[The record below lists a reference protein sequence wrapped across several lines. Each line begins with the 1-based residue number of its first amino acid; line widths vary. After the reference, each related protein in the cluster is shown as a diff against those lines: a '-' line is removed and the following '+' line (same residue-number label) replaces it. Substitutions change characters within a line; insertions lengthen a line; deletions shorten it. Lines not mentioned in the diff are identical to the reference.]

1 MISLSNYF
9 FRLKEQNFWTKET
22 LLFSSSFPALL
33 NIASQFFALQFF
45 GVSLY
50 GQWLIW
56 KTTCQLTANLN
67 PGFTLSQTIL
77 FPFYESKP
85 QERQK
90 LQYAIYR
97 IALQWFALST
107 LLATLVCF
115 LIFTRQTL
123 LALSLV
129 FFWMGL
135 QADGFTGA
143 QARGLKKGGVIAGAS
158 LSELVGVLLSLY
170 AATLE
175 SMPLFVAAQGLRSWT
190 RALLQYQQVT
200 AFNLTKTQLWSIQS
214 QAVQVGFPLMVR
226 GWLQAT
232 FQYGDKLIVGAL
244 FGAFTTGVIGIGG
257 LAALPTVMLAS
268 ATAAWFLPLVVSNN
282 IPDHELMFLRQIALL
297 LGTVVV
303 MTPLL
308 SFLPLVLDVP
318 PGQSLLIYYSYL
330 HITLLSLFTPLSQMI
345 IAQGKRWT
353 AVALNSFVFT
363 QVLLVFVVGSVVGW
377 PIQTILVASGAFLLI
392 NFIAGSLFFKI
403 VSRRRLFLIAMLT
416 IFCTIETGYWAYLD
430 F

>member
-67 PGFTLSQTIL
+67 PGFTLAQTIL
-77 FPFYESKP
+77 FPFYESNP

-115 LIFTRQTL
+115 LMFTRQTL
-123 LALSLV
+123 LVLSLV

-158 LSELVGVLLSLY
+158 LSELVGVVLSLY

-200 AFNLTKTQLWSIQS
+200 AFNLTKTQLWSLQS

-232 FQYGDKLIVGAL
+232 FQYGDKLIVGSPFWSLYHGHDWNWWVSSLA
-244 FGAFTTGVIGIGG
+244 GYYAGIGD
-257 LAALPTVMLAS
+257 
-268 ATAAWFLPLVVSNN
+268 VS
-282 IPDHELMFLRQIALL
+282 
-297 LGTVVV
+297 
-303 MTPLL
+303 
-308 SFLPLVLDVP
+308 
-318 PGQSLLIYYSYL
+318 
-330 HITLLSLFTPLSQMI
+330 
-345 IAQGKRWT
+345 
-353 AVALNSFVFT
+353 
-363 QVLLVFVVGSVVGW
+363 LVFCLW
-377 PIQTILVASGAFLLI
+377 WFQIMFPIMNGC
-392 NFIAGSLFFKI
+392 FFGK
-403 VSRRRLFLIAMLT
+403 SPYF
-416 IFCTIETGYWAYLD
+416 
-430 F
+430 